1 MNSLKYVILTSGEV
15 PSVDFSK
22 VKETS
27 AETLRYSVTDGGQH
41 TFVKFCPS
49 CGVPDFLSGK
59 AQYDHGNFLTIL
71 NATGGNFPSG
81 IWYSDPEF

>member
-15 PSVDFSK
+15 ASVDFSK
-22 VKETS
+22 VKESS
-27 AETLRYSVTDGGQH
+27 ADTLRYSITDSGAH

-59 AQYDHGNFLTIL
+59 TQHEHSDFLAIL
-71 NATGGNFPSG
+71 NSTGGAFPSG
-81 IWYSDPEF
+81 IWYSDPEI